1 MPSQLLK
8 LPQRLL
14 KRSLAALRRHQQRN
28 DQAVE
33 PITTAIAAVTAASNA
48 IAFIKA
54 RVNDVQSVAELG
66 DQISTLFSAQQKL
79 NEERNKQAGV
89 GDINIRSSID
99 AVLESKRLNEEMQQ
113 VATLIN
119 LRWPKPADQP
129 STWQEILNHHAKAI
143 REQKE
148 ARRKA
153 EIEARRKA
161 KEFEDT
167 LKTAFIAGAVILC
180 VVGLFIFLMVSVA
193 RAWGIA

>member
-1 MPSQLLK
+1 M
-8 LPQRLL
+8 
-14 KRSLAALRRHQQRN
+14 
-28 DQAVE
+28 E

-129 STWQEILNHHAKAI
+129 STWQEILNHHAKAK